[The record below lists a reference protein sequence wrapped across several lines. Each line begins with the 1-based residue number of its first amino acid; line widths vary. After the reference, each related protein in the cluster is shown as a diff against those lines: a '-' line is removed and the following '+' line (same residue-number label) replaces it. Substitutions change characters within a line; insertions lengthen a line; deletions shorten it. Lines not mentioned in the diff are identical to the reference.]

1 MRSQP
6 KVYQY
11 HSMSLI
17 LGSAINVLPD
27 GFHVSRRCDWIMYAV
42 EAEHV
47 DSVIAKYGPGML
59 IIDHEM

>member
-1 MRSQP
+1 M
-6 KVYQY
+6 
-11 HSMSLI
+11 
-17 LGSAINVLPD
+17 LPD